1 MDENLLG
8 KLSFLSRFSKIDK
21 DLENDFELIL
31 NFVDKIKEADRI
43 INFNSNLN
51 ISNQNSN
58 FNLINVMS
66 LREDK
71 ISENKDTKSILKN
84 FSAVE
89 DQFAVVSLIIEKE
102 KNDMENQN
110 E

>member
-1 MDENLLG
+1 MDENLMG
-8 KLSFLSRFSKIDK
+8 KLSFLCRFSKIDK
-21 DLENDFELIL
+21 TLKDDFDLIL

-43 INFNSNLN
+43 LNFNSDIN
-51 ISNQNSN
+51 ISYQNSN
-58 FNLINVMS
+58 SKLINFIN

-71 ISENKDTKSILKN
+71 ISENYDTKSILKN
-84 FSAVE
+84 FSVVE

-102 KNDMENQN
+102 KNDLENQN